1 MSFFPRRPGPAR
13 PGPARPAPPW
23 PGPPRPAPVPGA
35 VQSVGE
41 GYGMGGVTAVG
52 PGQQPW
58 TSHTLVG
65 HKGRVFSVAFE
76 PGGGGE
82 GGACPLLASASED
95 GTVRFWGLMGGAP
108 PGGPVKFKCRGR
120 MEAHK
125 DEVLCLGWAPG
136 GRLLASG
143 GADGLVRVW
152 ELGVAGGGGAAGG
165 GCIPS
170 GGKAGGAPWGGEFP
184 SRQNAAAAG
193 SDEEVEAKEVFRLD
207 LPDQVYESL
216 LLGEGKLLTACA
228 DAVQIWD
235 MQAGGANCM
244 TSVRCQLLGDAY
256 GGARNAAGTA
266 DVFGVAVSEGKL
278 AIANSDG
285 TVRVHCSRTGAPLAC
300 LHCSQRPVTKCLIDS
315 EGHTVSAGT
324 GDGQILLHDLRMP
337 GQPLGQTDEGHD
349 RPIYD
354 MLHWAARPGWLL
366 SCSSDC
372 TVKAWE
378 TTGQPPLRPL
388 TQFFRDGYPFHSLS
402 AEPSGRWLAMAGGNT
417 GFLGTPL
424 YVYDLQQS
432 LQGGCQT

>member
-1 MSFFPRRPGPAR
+1 MA
-13 PGPARPAPPW
+13 
-23 PGPPRPAPVPGA
+23 
-35 VQSVGE
+35 
-41 GYGMGGVTAVG
+41 GVTAAG

-58 TSHTLVG
+58 KSHTLVG
-65 HKGRVFSVAFE
+65 HKGRVFSAAFE
-76 PGGGGE
+76 PGAGGE

-95 GTVRFWGLMGGAP
+95 GTVRFWGLAGGGAP
-108 PGGPVKFKCRGR
+108 PGPVKFKCRGR
-120 MEAHK
+120 VQAAHK

-152 ELGVAGGGGAAGG
+152 ELGAAGG
-165 GCIPS
+165 GEAAGRGCVPS
-170 GGKAGGAPWGGEFP
+170 GGKAGLP
-184 SRQNAAAAG
+184 SRQNAAG

-228 DAVQIWD
+228 DEVRVWD
-235 MQAGGANCM
+235 MQAGGANCV

-300 LHCSQRPVTKCLIDS
+300 LHCSQRPVTKCLA
-315 EGHTVSAGT
+315 EGHAVSAGT
-324 GDGQILLHDLRMP
+324 GDGQIFLHDLRMP
-337 GQPLGQTDEGHD
+337 GQPLGQTSEGHD

-372 TVKAWE
+372 TVKAWD
-378 TTGQPPLRPL
+378 TMGQSPLRPL
-388 TQFFRDGYPFHSLS
+388 TQFSRDGYPFHSLS
-402 AEPSGRWLAMAGGNT
+402 AEPSGRWLAMGGGNT

-432 LQGGCQT
+432 LQGGH